1 MSDLVGA
8 MITFAKVAEANGFSE
23 AARRLGVSKSAVSKH
38 VTRLE
43 DHFGTRLLNRTTRR
57 VSLTEAGLALYE
69 RCARIAEAVEEAE
82 QAVSSHS
89 DSPRG
94 QLRVNAPVT
103 FGLMHLAPAIPDFLA
118 AYPDVTMDLTLNDR
132 FVDVVDEGYDL
143 AVRIAKLADS
153 SLIAKKL
160 APAPRKILASPE
172 YLARHGMPKEPADL
186 AHHACLGY
194 SNSPGRDEWRIRWKG
209 EVETI
214 RIRSPLVVNNGDVL
228 LSAALKGLG
237 IVWIPTFMS
246 YVHLRDGSLVHLLPD
261 GDDHSLSVYALYPHS
276 RHLSPK
282 TRAFVD
288 FLARR
293 FRRSPWMED

>member
-8 MITFAKVAEANGFSE
+8 MITFAKVVEANGFSE

-103 FGLMHLAPAIPDFLA
+103 FGLMHLAAAIPDFLA

-160 APAPRKILASPE
+160 APTPRKMAASPA
-172 YLARHGMPKEPADL
+172 YLAQHGTPTVPADL

-194 SNSPGRDEWRIRWKG
+194 SNAPGREEWRIDWKG
-209 EVETI
+209 ETHSV
-214 RIRSPLVVNNGDVL
+214 RIRSPLIVNNGDVL
-228 LSAALKGLG
+228 LAAALKGLG
-237 IVWIPTFMS
+237 IAWIPTFMS
-246 YVHLRDGSLVHLLPD
+246 YEHLRDGSLVHLLPD
-261 GDDHSLSVYALYPHS
+261 GDDQIG
-276 RHLSPK
+276 
-282 TRAFVD
+282 RAHV
-288 FLARR
+288 
-293 FRRSPWMED
+293 